1 VTDHAATNE
10 INLGPDRRGRWAK
23 VTVPASRSFLLGRRH
38 RPARTALWPIGG
50 CGRRWCSA
58 MGGCPTRAR
67 ASSSSL
73 STLRSSRAVWCRRRD
88 PTGAVHQPDGSE
100 GVDLYLDRELFPEA
114 FAADVDPRPPR

>member
-50 CGRRWCSA
+50 CG
-58 MGGCPTRAR
+58 G
-67 ASSSSL
+67 SSL
-73 STLRSSRAVWCRRRD
+73 TPGRAGWSR
-88 PTGAVHQPDGSE
+88 
-100 GVDLYLDRELFPEA
+100 
-114 FAADVDPRPPR
+114 